1 MQCTVEINSSDDT
14 VYRHETIT
22 NMATTAGRD
31 KGLVIFETYCIQ
43 KKMVGA
49 LGMH

>member
-1 MQCTVEINSSDDT
+1 
-14 VYRHETIT
+14 
-22 NMATTAGRD
+22 MATTAGRD